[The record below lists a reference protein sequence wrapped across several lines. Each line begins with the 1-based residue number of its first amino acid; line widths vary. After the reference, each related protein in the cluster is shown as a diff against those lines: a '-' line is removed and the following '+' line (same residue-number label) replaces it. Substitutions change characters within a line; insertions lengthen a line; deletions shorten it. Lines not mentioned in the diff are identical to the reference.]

1 VAKIGPVVLAM
12 RTGHPMLPCLA
23 QAKHQWTLQSWDR
36 LCIPRPFSTAL
47 VLMGSPV
54 YVPADADDGM
64 LHAKLDEPQSA
75 LDALVE
81 RGREW
86 R

>member
-1 VAKIGPVVLAM
+1 
-12 RTGHPMLPCLA
+12 
-23 QAKHQWTLQSWDR
+23 
-36 LCIPRPFSTAL
+36 
-47 VLMGSPV
+47 MGSPI

-64 LHAKLDEPQSA
+64 LHAKLDELQSA

-86 R
+86 RER